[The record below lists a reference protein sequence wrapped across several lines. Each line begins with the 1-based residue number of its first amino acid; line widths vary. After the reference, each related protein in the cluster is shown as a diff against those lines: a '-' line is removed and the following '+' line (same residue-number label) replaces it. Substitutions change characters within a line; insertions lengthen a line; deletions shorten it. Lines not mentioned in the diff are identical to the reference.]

1 VTTLLGVPAEPKEQM
16 LYKVTGGKDGVS
28 GVEVNGRRTEAGQ
41 TVELAASKATYLLEI
56 GLLEPVNGKSEDE
69 E

>member
-1 VTTLLGVPAEPKEQM
+1 M

-28 GVEVNGRRTEAGQ
+28 GVEVNGRRTESGQ
-41 TVELAASKATYLLEI
+41 TVELAASKAAYLLEI

>member
-1 VTTLLGVPAEPKEQM
+1 M

-28 GVEVNGRRTEAGQ
+28 GVEVNGRRTESGQ